1 MEEKVLSKRKPGQ
14 YFSTKQKHIM
24 IKAYLESG
32 KSKQAIWKEF
42 TGDYRERGKLLKF
55 MRQLGYIED
64 SIKKKPISFYMKDKP
79 VTSKPVELPENNENE
94 AEMRQLKLQ
103 LKDSQFRE
111 QAYLMMI
118 EVAERELKINIRKK
132 SYTK

>member
-42 TGDYRERGKLLKF
+42 TGDHRERGKLLKF

-79 VTSKPVELPENNENE
+79 VTSKPVALPENDENE